1 MKAPEE
7 IAIAADNQFLFSVL
21 GHGGILEACLALLA
35 TYYVFMIKYPSTLNN
50 FFLYM
55 QRCILNIQDAK
66 KLPSAIL
73 TFVNDLSHT

>member
-7 IAIAADNQFLFSVL
+7 IAIAADNQILFSVL

-50 FFLYM
+50 FL
-55 QRCILNIQDAK
+55 DAK
-66 KLPSAIL
+66 KLPSVIL
-73 TFVNDLSHT
+73 AFVNDLSHI